1 MPTTNNPMLEMGKLP
16 QATGIS
22 ALLEVLHTSHA
33 PISLG
38 QVCGGRVAAVW
49 LGDGLEVVSCTLEP
63 HELDDPE
70 HCRSRALEFLAALP

>member
-1 MPTTNNPMLEMGKLP
+1 MLEVGKLP
-16 QATGIS
+16 QAAGIL

-38 QVCGGRVAAVW
+38 RVCGGRLAAVW

-63 HELDDPE
+63 HELDNPE
-70 HCRSRALEFLAALP
+70 LCRSRALEFLGQLP